1 MILVVADVHGAAT
14 ALRST
19 ASRGAIL
26 FVLGD
31 LINFVDYRTNE
42 GLVADVSGRD
52 FVAEM
57 VRLRTAGAFDA
68 AGRLWQRHAAGRED
82 DLRRRYDALVEAAYE
97 QVCGALE
104 GCEAYVT
111 YGNAD
116 RPSVLRRY
124 LPEPARF
131 VDGDVVDL
139 DGERF
144 GFVGGGTV
152 SLGTPGEVNEDDMAA
167 KLAMLGDVDVLCTHV
182 PPAITPLASD
192 VIGGR
197 QKGSAAVLR
206 YIEQQQ
212 PRLHYFGDVHQP
224 QATTWTIGSTVCHN
238 AGYFRATGRAI
249 RHG

>member
-1 MILVVADVHGAAT
+1 VILIVADVHGAVA
-14 ALRST
+14 ALRAT
-19 ASRGAIL
+19 ASRGAIV

-57 VRLRTAGAFDA
+57 VRLRTAGAFEEA
-68 AGRLWQRHAAGRED
+68 SRLWQRHSAGRED
-82 DLRRRYDALVEAAYE
+82 DLRQRYDALVETAYE
-97 QVCGALE
+97 QVCGALD

-111 YGNAD
+111 YGNVD
-116 RPSVLRRY
+116 RPSVLRRH
-124 LPEPARF
+124 LPAAARF
-131 VDGDVVDL
+131 VDGAVVDI

-144 GFVGGGTV
+144 GFAGGGTV
-152 SLGTPGEVNEDDMAA
+152 SLGTPGEVSEDEMAA
-167 KLAMLGDVDVLCTHV
+167 KLAALGGVDVLCTHA
-182 PPAITPLASD
+182 PPAIAPLASD

-197 QKGSAAVLR
+197 QKGSTAVLR
-206 YIEQQQ
+206 YIEQHQ
-212 PRLHYFGDVHQP
+212 PRLHYFGDIHQP
-224 QATTWTIGSTVCHN
+224 QATTWTVGATVCKN